1 MTQDKN
7 TPTSLSTMLGS
18 GVPFEA
24 KGKTYTVL
32 PIMVAHI
39 EQFQK
44 SQLFMAEGQIFN
56 FFDAKNRQTVN
67 KWLGGEP
74 VTTKIG
80 NKEISAIYCYD
91 ENNEPMSLE
100 KAIADGWDVVDFKRY
115 FKTLCDLSG

>member
-56 FFDAKNRQTVN
+56 FLMQKIDKPSINGLVVN
-67 KWLGGEP
+67 LLLPK
-74 VTTKIG
+74 
-80 NKEISAIYCYD
+80 
-91 ENNEPMSLE
+91 
-100 KAIADGWDVVDFKRY
+100 
-115 FKTLCDLSG
+115 

>member
-24 KGKTYTVL
+24 KGKTYTVI

-39 EQFQK
+39 ELLQK
-44 SQLFMAEGQIFN
+44 SKLLLGENQLFN
-56 FFDAKNRQTVN
+56 FIDAPSRKEVN

-74 VTTKIG
+74 VSTRIG
-80 NKEISAIYCYD
+80 DKEITAIYCYD

-100 KAIADGWDVVDFKRY
+100 KAMADGWDVHDFKRY
-115 FKTLCDLSG
+115 FKTLCDISG